1 MTRGYVP
8 AAVVMVW
15 APAAASAAT
24 SRLTSAW
31 AGTEGRKGGER
42 GRVDT
47 EVRFGGALRERGAR
61 LAKVRRRVQ
70 GAVGRWERSRVGGG
84 VLAAVGFWLWGVVVP
99 FFLDH

>member
-31 AGTEGRKGGER
+31 AGTEGREG

-61 LAKVRRRVQ
+61 LVKVRRRVQ